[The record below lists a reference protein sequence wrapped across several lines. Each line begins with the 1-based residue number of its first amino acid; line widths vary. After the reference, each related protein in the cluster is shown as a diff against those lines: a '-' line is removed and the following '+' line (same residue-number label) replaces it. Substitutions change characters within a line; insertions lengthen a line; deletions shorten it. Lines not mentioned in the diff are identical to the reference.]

1 MSDIV
6 ITLPKAKGVIFSKQI
21 WKVEKIRDLQDTT
34 YSDISTCHLNVHLR
48 SSFWGFIKPGTLFEK
63 T

>member
-6 ITLPKAKGVIFSKQI
+6 ITLPKAKWFFSKQI
-21 WKVEKIRDLQDTT
+21 WKVEKVRDLKDTT
-34 YSDISTCHLNVHLR
+34 CSDISTCHLNVHLR